1 MSPSP
6 PLAEL
11 QRWMQAVVVHPGSA
25 EEAVR
30 APLGRGRSLRVES
43 VIRPSVRLTPTE
55 RIGIYHGMY
64 LLRMEEALASDYP
77 ALKHFLGDDRFF
89 GLVRDYVQ
97 VYPSRSYTL
106 NRLGDHLPEFLRN
119 TPGLEPHGF
128 LVDLAR
134 LELAT
139 TEVFDAEETP
149 ALDEATLAELQ
160 TEDWERAI
168 LRPVAA
174 FRMLTVRHNVHE
186 YVRSVK
192 EEAHDQPRPSRREG
206 WLVLSRRDYAVYRL
220 GLTQE
225 AYALLAALV
234 GGEPLGAALAKGLDR
249 VGRGRAAEERLFR
262 WFSEWMAAGL
272 FGAVELPE

>member
-1 MSPSP
+1 MSGG
-6 PLAEL
+6 LALGEL
-11 QRWMQAVVVHPGSA
+11 QRWMQAVVVHPGTIG
-25 EEAVR
+25 EAVR
-30 APLGRGRSLRVES
+30 APLGRGRSPRVEN
-43 VIRPSVRLTPTE
+43 VVRPSARLTPTG
-55 RIGIYHGMY
+55 RVGIYHAMY

-77 ALKHFLGDDRFF
+77 ALKHFLGEDRFED
-89 GLVRDYVQ
+89 LVRDYVQ

-119 TPGLEPHGF
+119 SPQLEPHGF

-134 LELAT
+134 LELAA

-149 ALDEATLAELQ
+149 ALDEATLTGLR
-160 TEDWERAI
+160 TEDWERAV

-186 YVRSVK
+186 YARSVK
-192 EEAHDQPRPSRREG
+192 DDSHQHPRPRRREG

-220 GLTQE
+220 ELTQE

-234 GGEPLGAALAKGLDR
+234 AGEPLGTALARGLDR
-249 VGRGRAAEERLFR
+249 AGRGRAAEERLFR
-262 WFSEWMAAGL
+262 WFRDWMAAGL
-272 FGAVELPE
+272 FGALELPG